1 MIHGNQRSNVIN
13 DFPKILIHRNF
24 DSPKIPNRREFR
36 SWETIKAFRI
46 NELTFELIVDEL
58 LNAFKL
64 FIENLVKPFQVPGQ
78 FDQENSYAP
87 KIFCSVLGFLGE
99 ERGHIVFEQDRL
111 LR

>member
-1 MIHGNQRSNVIN
+1 MIDRRFRFAENS
-13 DFPKILIHRNF
+13 DLPKTLT
-24 DSPKIPNRREFR
+24 RRKFR
-36 SWETIKAFRI
+36 FISISRLRETIKAFRI

-64 FIENLVKPFQVPGQ
+64 FIENLVKPLKVPGQ
-78 FDQENSYAP
+78 FDQESHYAP

>member
-1 MIHGNQRSNVIN
+1 M
-13 DFPKILIHRNF
+13 
-24 DSPKIPNRREFR
+24 RE
-36 SWETIKAFRI
+36 TKKAFRV

-111 LR
+111 LRFVI